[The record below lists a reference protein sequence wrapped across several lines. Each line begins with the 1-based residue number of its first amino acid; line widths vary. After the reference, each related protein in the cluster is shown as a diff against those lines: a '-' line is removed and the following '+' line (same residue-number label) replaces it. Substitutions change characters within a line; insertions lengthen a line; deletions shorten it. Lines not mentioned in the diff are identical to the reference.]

1 MIRAASA
8 RIIFSPHALLLTKGK
23 AVGYHGDELG
33 IRGLALYI
41 RHGVAEKLLQ
51 HLDVAPVPCDLDRMA
66 DGSLDPRRRC
76 VELEGKC
83 RTQKRKISRKI
94 CWINTANQWMQLIC
108 ALIIAKVNV

>member
-51 HLDVAPVPCDLDRMA
+51 HLDMIYCFVHRYYSDEFIGFVLMI
-66 DGSLDPRRRC
+66 SIIKKC
-76 VELEGKC
+76 V
-83 RTQKRKISRKI
+83 KRHAYK
-94 CWINTANQWMQLIC
+94 L
-108 ALIIAKVNV
+108 

>member
-51 HLDVAPVPCDLDRMA
+51 HLDMIYCFVHRYYSDEFIGFVLMI
-66 DGSLDPRRRC
+66 STIKKC
-76 VELEGKC
+76 V
-83 RTQKRKISRKI
+83 KRHAYK
-94 CWINTANQWMQLIC
+94 L
-108 ALIIAKVNV
+108 